1 MINLIIDKNACGIK
15 VKGTGDL
22 VTAEAVMAY
31 ISLAEIV
38 SDTMNMSKEQAAIF
52 IMQKG
57 NELMSRMKTDD
68 KQV

>member
-1 MINLIIDKNACGIK
+1 MINLIIDKDTCGIK
-15 VKGTGDL
+15 VKGTSDL
-22 VTAEAVMAY
+22 VTAEAVIAY
-31 ISLAEIV
+31 IGLAEIV